1 MSEFPAVDHEQLYT
15 VLEKEILHFVRKP
28 GEPVSEN
35 TLCERFGLSRT
46 PVRSLLQRLQQNG
59 LVQIFPR
66 RGSLVTRLNL
76 DTINQL
82 IYERMAVETM
92 VMRDYTTICS
102 PTDLTRIR
110 FLYSQMARAAEAY
123 PGEGFSQDEFMSAD
137 LAMHGEWFHRQNLSF
152 LWSHLSRPNSSYTRF
167 CMLDIMAGRNVPD
180 VLQEHQQMLSLI
192 EEGSTEGIE
201 ELLRRHLYG
210 GIRRLGPMIYT
221 EYADFF
227 EPIDGG
233 NHAALP

>member
-1 MSEFPAVDHEQLYT
+1 MSEFPAVDHEQLYA

-110 FLYSQMARAAEAY
+110 FLYSQMARVAEAY
-123 PGEGFSQDEFMSAD
+123 PGEDFSQDEFMSAD

-167 CMLDIMAGRNVPD
+167 CMLDLQEGSSVPD
-180 VLQEHQQMLSLI
+180 VLAEHREMLRLI
-192 EEGSTEGIE
+192 ESGSVHEIE
-201 ELLRRHLYG
+201 PLLRKHLYG
-210 GIRRLGPMIYT
+210 GVRRLGSRIYT
-221 EYADFF
+221 DFAAYF
-227 EPIDGG
+227 EPFDGEIG
-233 NHAALP
+233 MS